1 MTDQLNS
8 SEVITQQSSALVT
21 QQPNIV
27 QLQNFEI
34 ALLDFLA
41 QQGLPTESV
50 FVALD
55 EREIVFMN
63 VTKVLMKISDEKKP
77 RSVYISKFI
86 AAVASGLFDAALN
99 YLWDET
105 IIELRNKVAQ
115 YDLSYFYDN
124 AVSSDKRRH
133 FNSEDDLVK
142 VQDSELIEGAKKIG
156 LISELGYKHL
166 DFVRYMRN
174 WVSAAHPNQNEIT
187 GLQAITWLETCVKE
201 VISLPLPTG
210 ALQIKRLLSNIR
222 TNDISEEEAKKIATF
237 FLDLTSDQANNLAA
251 AFFGTYTRTDTNSQI
266 RENIH
271 KLLPRL
277 WSRVDESMR
286 YQFGINY
293 GRFIANNAQQEAL
306 HSRQFLDIVSGASY
320 IPESLLAAEIDTNI
334 DNLLSAH
341 RASNNFYSEPPFA
354 RALQRAVGEVG
365 NIPTQIKEKYS
376 LALVEVFLTNGNG
389 KVWDADPIYY
399 SLINQFDASQ
409 ALTTV
414 LSFEKPQIKKK
425 IEYRLCQERYR
436 ELLDMMKTK
445 VSAPAVKELIDE
457 IEKYKGPLDKLS
469 NQSDF
474 KRKLEDFKKII
485 K

>member
-1 MTDQLNS
+1 MTDQPNP
-8 SEVITQQSSALVT
+8 SELITQQPSALVS

-34 ALLDFLA
+34 ALLGFLA
-41 QQGLPTESV
+41 QQGLPTQSV
-50 FVALD
+50 FVAMD
-55 EREIVFMN
+55 ERATVFMN
-63 VTKVLMKISDEKKP
+63 VTKVLMKISDEQKP

-105 IIELRNKVAQ
+105 ILELRNRVAQ

-124 AVSSDKRRH
+124 AVSSDKRRN
-133 FNSEDDLVK
+133 FSGEEDLVK

-174 WVSAAHPNQNEIT
+174 WVSAAHPNQNEIS
-187 GLQAITWLETCVKE
+187 GLQAITWLETCIKE
-201 VISLPLPTG
+201 VISLPLPRG
-210 ALQIKRLLSNIR
+210 AVEIKRLLSNIR
-222 TNDISEEEAKKIATF
+222 TNNISEEDARQIATF
-237 FLDLTSDQANNLAA
+237 FLDLTSDQANNLASG
-251 AFFGTYTRTDTNSQI
+251 FFGIYTRTDTSSQT

-277 WSRVDESMR
+277 WNRVDESRR

-293 GRFIANNAQQEAL
+293 GRFIANNAQQEASR
-306 HSRQFLDIVSGASY
+306 SRQFLDIVSGTSY
-320 IPESLLAAEIDTNI
+320 IPEGLLAAEIDTNI

-354 RALQRAVGEVG
+354 RALQRVVGDERNV
-365 NIPTQIKEKYS
+365 PTQIKEKYT

-389 KVWDADPIYY
+389 QAWNADPIYR
-399 SLINQFDASQ
+399 SLINQFDEAQ

-414 LSFEKPQIKKK
+414 LSFENPQIKKK
-425 IEYRLCQERYR
+425 FQHSLCQERYR

-485 K
+485 G